1 MSNNLQI
8 NVSISSINTE
18 PIYWCLGAVMN
29 HVSSQLQAIT
39 KGKPFSANTFCE
51 QLHSMSNPS
60 QLCGTAQVRCS
71 IHVFA
76 YLGLQTEEYQASEE
90 IQIHTVTQK
99 VEDRQTDESTLWC
112 FRGL

>member
-8 NVSISSINTE
+8 NVSISSINTD

-51 QLHSMSNPS
+51 QLHSHEEPPS
-60 QLCGTAQVRCS
+60 ALWDCS
-71 IHVFA
+71 GEVQYSCVCI
-76 YLGLQTEEYQASEE
+76 LGPS
-90 IQIHTVTQK
+90 
-99 VEDRQTDESTLWC
+99 D
-112 FRGL
+112 